1 MTETE
6 IPVLVVVSVDPET
19 SHRANEAV
27 RIALGILAGE
37 NAVTIALLGAG
48 AKVLDADVEDYMDG
62 EDLVRH
68 LGTLKKL
75 RQTFH
80 VERSAIRPD
89 AGWNPLGARARA
101 DRPGGS
107 RRPPRREPPG
117 ASFSEPPCPTSSI
130 CSRIRRTPRRS
141 R

>member
-1 MTETE
+1 MADPG
-6 IPVLVVVSVDPET
+6 IPVLVAVAVDPET

-48 AKVLDADVEDYMDG
+48 AKVLDADAEEYLDG

-75 RQTFH
+75 GQVFH
-80 VERSAIRPD
+80 VERSAFRPGS
-89 AGWNPLGARARA
+89 GWNPLDLELVPIDHAQLAGLLAE
-101 DRPGGS
+101 S
-107 RRPPRREPPG
+107 RR
-117 ASFSEPPCPTSSI
+117 ALVF
-130 CSRIRRTPRRS
+130 
-141 R
+141 